1 MPADMGHGVGQLVLE
16 DGSEA
21 ARHPLGRSVSEYF
34 RLENVIVYGLDCVLC
49 INIDGGIERRSKSVA
64 AQKGADL
71 GPTF

>member
-1 MPADMGHGVGQLVLE
+1 M
-16 DGSEA
+16 
-21 ARHPLGRSVSEYF
+21 GRSVSEYF